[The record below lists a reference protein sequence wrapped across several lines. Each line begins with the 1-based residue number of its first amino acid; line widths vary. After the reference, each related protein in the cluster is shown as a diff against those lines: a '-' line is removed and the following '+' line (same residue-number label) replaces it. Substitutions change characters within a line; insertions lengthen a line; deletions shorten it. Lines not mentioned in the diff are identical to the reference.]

1 MTLIKYRNPMETVPT
16 GFSRMIDNL
25 LNDKWFNDSVEDFSL
40 KTFTPRVDIAE
51 VSNEYEVHLAVP
63 GMKKDDFKIE
73 VNDSTLTI
81 SGERKFENEEKAKQ
95 FHSIESYYGKFAR
108 SFQLP
113 KNVDQDKIKA
123 SYNDGILVVKLPKS
137 EKSLEKVIKIQ

>member
-1 MTLIKYRNPMETVPT
+1 MTLIKYRNPMETYPAS
-16 GFSRMIDNL
+16 FSRMIDNL
-25 LNDKWFNDSVEDFSL
+25 FNDKWLNDSPEDFNL
-40 KTFTPRVDIAE
+40 RTFNPKVDIAE
-51 VSNEYEVHLAVP
+51 VENEYEVHLTVP

-73 VNDSTLTI
+73 VNENTLTI

-95 FHSIESYYGKFAR
+95 FHSIESHYGKFAR

-113 KNVDQDKIKA
+113 KNVNQDKIKA
-123 SYNDGILVVKLPKS
+123 NYNDGILVVKLAKT